1 MSESLK
7 QAYLDMHNV
16 SPIES
21 DDRVRLTRAWDT
33 GEFGVAFGSGKILKD
48 LVNHEGVVKAKHDS
62 GYSVLFDEDETQTNW
77 NVPFYCL
84 ELIAKGEK
92 DEDAPAASGPDM
104 IGNYTIEYFD
114 NGSIRVADEV
124 DLDFEVLDALQT
136 ISNALR
142 GDGEIAI
149 GRWEH
154 SLDPE
159 GVLQV
164 GCQVVTPDALDA
176 IVDHARARREAHKQ
190 QG

>member
-21 DDRVRLTRAWDT
+21 GDRVRLTRAWDT
-33 GEFGVAFGSGKILKD
+33 GEFGVAFGSGKILKE

-92 DEDAPAASGPDM
+92 DEDRATMAFDRCRS
-104 IGNYTIEYFD
+104 IGF
-114 NGSIRVADEV
+114 RA
-124 DLDFEVLDALQT
+124 LD
-136 ISNALR
+136 
-142 GDGEIAI
+142 
-149 GRWEH
+149 
-154 SLDPE
+154 
-159 GVLQV
+159 GVLS
-164 GCQVVTPDALDA
+164 T
-176 IVDHARARREAHKQ
+176 
-190 QG
+190 